1 MGSKSDSVSMDRLK
15 PFSMISSQ
23 FQLLHIDAGKTTV
36 EGSKRCL
43 LVWKFS
49 LPNQIYLYKI
59 SYK

>member
-43 LVWKFS
+43 L
-49 LPNQIYLYKI
+49 
-59 SYK
+59 